1 MYQFCNMEIS
11 GEIKSIHVDQIR
23 LVTQGKN
30 QEIDIFYTD
39 SKKFDVAE
47 LFERQKVVFSV
58 IIQSV
63 DYYNLKLGKL
73 WLTEIISPA
82 KSPRKS
88 IHKGKGVGDR
98 NWAETKKY
106 IDPLID

>member
-1 MYQFCNMEIS
+1 MEIS

-23 LVTQGKN
+23 LVTQVKN

-47 LFERQKVVFSV
+47 LFERQKVVLSV
-58 IIQSV
+58 TMQSV

-73 WLTEIISPA
+73 WLIEIISPA

-88 IHKGKGVGDR
+88 SHKGKGAGER
-98 NWAETKKY
+98 NWAETKRNS
-106 IDPLID
+106 DPLVD